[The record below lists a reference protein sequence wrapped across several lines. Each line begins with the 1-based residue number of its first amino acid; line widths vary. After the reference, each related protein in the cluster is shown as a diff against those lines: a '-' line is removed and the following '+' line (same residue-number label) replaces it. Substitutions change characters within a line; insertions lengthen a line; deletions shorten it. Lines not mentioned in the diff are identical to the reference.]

1 MKNYRKVIQENT
13 DKEDGAG
20 VHSFPMTS
28 MSTKSP
34 EKVTYKNLQVP
45 QGKNYLKYRKVK
57 MVCSFIHISYNNCES
72 AS

>member
-34 EKVTYKNLQVP
+34 EKVTVLVFM
-45 QGKNYLKYRKVK
+45 R
-57 MVCSFIHISYNNCES
+57 VCRI
-72 AS
+72 